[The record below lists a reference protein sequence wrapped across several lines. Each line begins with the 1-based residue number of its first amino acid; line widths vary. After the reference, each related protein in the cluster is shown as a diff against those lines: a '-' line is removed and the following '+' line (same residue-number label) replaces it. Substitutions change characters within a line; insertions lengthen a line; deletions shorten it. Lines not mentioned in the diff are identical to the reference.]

1 MNYMSIKIF
10 STQLF
15 ILNLFY
21 SKITL
26 FFRNAIQL
34 AEHLRPPTG
43 GIAFS
48 EQLEQG
54 NVVNVRVEVRDEQV
68 ELGVAENK
76 KKQWNYF
83 LRKLSNY
90 LDIYFFRY
98 LKK

>member
-1 MNYMSIKIF
+1 
-10 STQLF
+10 
-15 ILNLFY
+15 
-21 SKITL
+21 
-26 FFRNAIQL
+26 
-34 AEHLRPPTG
+34 
-43 GIAFS
+43 
-48 EQLEQG
+48 
-54 NVVNVRVEVRDEQV
+54 VEVRDEQV